1 VIGVVNGK
9 RAEEF
14 KLEIHKL
21 RSEVCHGGR

>member
-21 RSEVCHGGR
+21 R